1 MTYTEFPKAK
11 ILTAIT
17 KAADDRSYHP
27 VREYLDGLPEWD
39 GIPRVDTLLIDY
51 LARMIRNMYGPSPE
65 RPVCGGAPGEY
76 PGVIDTV
83 LVLCGAG
90 NRKKHTDIPSG
101 RTVVL

>member
-27 VREYLDGLPEWD
+27 VREYLDSLPEWD

-51 LARMIRNMYGPSPE
+51 L
-65 RPVCGGAPGEY
+65 GADDTEYVRSVTRKTLCAAVHRVRY
-76 PGVIDTV
+76 PGVNSIR
-83 LVLCGAG
+83 CWYSAG
-90 NRKKHTDIPSG
+90 RRESEKAH
-101 RTVVL
+101 